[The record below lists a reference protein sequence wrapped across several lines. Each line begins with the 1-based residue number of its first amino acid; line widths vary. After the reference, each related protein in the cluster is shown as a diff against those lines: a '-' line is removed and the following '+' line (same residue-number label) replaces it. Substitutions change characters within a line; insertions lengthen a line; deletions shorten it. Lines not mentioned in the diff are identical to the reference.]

1 MKSILDSLSDLGGG
15 LASLD
20 DCEEAGVVPHLD
32 FDGRAL
38 LTSVD
43 KLFNEFSKSLNLD
56 LFPCF

>member
-1 MKSILDSLSDLGGG
+1 MKLILDSLSDFCGG

-20 DCEEAGVVPHLD
+20 DSEEAGVVPHLD

-43 KLFNEFSKSLNLD
+43 KLFMSFPSL
-56 LFPCF
+56 